1 MIRKFL
7 ALSLAAMM
15 ISPAMIAGPIP
26 PSPRADKDKNNSQG
40 DTATP
45 IKHLVIIFGENIS
58 FDHYFGT
65 YPVAENPAGEPKFEA
80 RKKLPPSTEF
90 PMSSLQITLFS
101 RAIPIS

>member
-1 MIRKFL
+1 MMRKFL
-7 ALSLAAMM
+7 ALGLVAMM
-15 ISPAMIAGPIP
+15 LSPAMIAAPIP
-26 PSPRADKDKNNSQG
+26 RSPRTGKNNSQG

-80 RKKLPPSTEF
+80 RKKLPPSTGF
-90 PMSSLQITLFS
+90 PMCSLPTTLFS
-101 RAIPIS
+101 RAIPIF